1 MSPRFEIGVVYKKGS
16 RYFLALSAGTLI
28 TFKDGELQE
37 IRPNAKYEAVRSISV
52 ETLCKLWGISLDTLD
67 QQTAKYLAPSNEGIR
82 PRPRGSRRRAA
93 ADEDLWR
100 SIRMTRLSRA
110 G

>member
-16 RYFLALSAGTLI
+16 RYCLAVSENTLI
-28 TFKDGELQE
+28 TFKDGKLQE
-37 IRPNAKYEAVRSISV
+37 VRPYAKYDVVRSISV
-52 ETLCKLWGISLDTLD
+52 ETLCKLWGVSLETLD
-67 QQTAKYLAPSNEGIR
+67 KQTSKYLAPSNEGIR

-93 ADEDLWR
+93 ADEALWR
-100 SIRMTRLSRA
+100 NLRLTRLRA

>member
-1 MSPRFEIGVVYKKGS
+1 MTRHEIGVVYKKGS
-16 RYFLALSAGTLI
+16 RHCLAVSPETLI
-28 TFKDGELQE
+28 TFKNGTMTEVK
-37 IRPNAKYEAVRSISV
+37 PHAKYEVVRGISV
-52 ETLCKLWGISLDTLD
+52 EALCKLWGISLDTLD